1 MLVARKSIKHK
12 ALTVI
17 GIALSLSVFGQACRQ
32 RGEHNA
38 KDSLKVAAT
47 SSLHTLKSFTLPV
60 KEASGLCSFEDP
72 QTKEKYVL
80 AINDSDKKVIFSE
93 LSSLKSESLK
103 NREIN
108 FNALKSFSGNV
119 SSSEDDSQ
127 WEAIFADASGLVYIS
142 NEEEGV
148 LDIFDVRKNKH
159 YGRIELKIKN
169 DDKEFSDLKKAWD
182 KDSGSRIEGFV
193 MMSNHHILA
202 VKEKNPPVLIEFVPE
217 GEQALG
223 VESRYLRQATLGAG
237 QFKVDSWPGGTSEPR
252 WTYVAK
258 KIWRPASEFS
268 QELDLSELTVT
279 PSGQLAIL
287 SDRLGAVFIVSP
299 NLSLGET
306 TFKALKT
313 FKLPDEIEKPEGL
326 IFLSDSEF
334 LVVSDLKEI
343 KPNLFRVRIDR

>member
-1 MLVARKSIKHK
+1 M
-12 ALTVI
+12 VI
-17 GIALSLSVFGQACRQ
+17 GMALSLSVFGLACRQ
-32 RGEHNA
+32 RGEHSA
-38 KDSLKVAAT
+38 KDSLKVAAR
-47 SSLHTLKSFTLPV
+47 SSFHALKSYILPV

-72 QTKEKYVL
+72 QTKENYVL
-80 AINDSDKKVIFSE
+80 TINDSDKKVIFSE

-127 WEAIFADASGLVYIS
+127 WEAIFAGSDGLLYIS
-142 NEEEGV
+142 NEEDG
-148 LDIFDVRKNKH
+148 LIDIFDVRKNTH

-202 VKEKNPPVLIEFVPE
+202 VKEKNPPLIIEFVPD

-223 VESRYLRQATLGAG
+223 VESKYLRQASGGSG

-252 WTYVAK
+252 WNYVAK
-258 KIWRPASEFS
+258 KIWRPSDEFS

-279 PSGQLAIL
+279 PSGRLAIL
-287 SDRLGAVFIVSP
+287 SDRLRTVFIVSP
-299 NLSLGET
+299 KLGLSEK
-306 TFKALKT
+306 TFKALKA